1 MDFKNRYRFDP
12 QKDLIG
18 RGGFARVFKATDVL
32 LDRVVAIKFYTNTG
46 DNSYTLIKEI
56 GRAIK
61 LEHPNLCRYYDA
73 TVLESVSVLGEKETI
88 EVGVMEYLD
97 AGDIAAYLK
106 KHPGYR
112 DRMLMDVLLGLQYL
126 HRKDIIH
133 RDIKPNN
140 ILVKETDEG
149 PVAKICDFGIS
160 KTSMSSTTRSS
171 NLMGTISYM
180 APEQFNPQRYG
191 VNGKISTNL
200 DLWSWACLSYELI
213 TGDSLF
219 ASRQL
224 GSSTEQIMSN
234 ILHDNYEEKIAL
246 LPPPYND
253 ALRIC
258 LLKNANERAQEAG
271 EVLKVLRSET
281 PVSASTAVTDNEKTR
296 VIPKE
301 VPQEKKPLISKQE
314 PKIEPAPEYK
324 RVEE

>member
-112 DRMLMDVLLGLQYL
+112 DRML
-126 HRKDIIH
+126 
-133 RDIKPNN
+133 
-140 ILVKETDEG
+140 
-149 PVAKICDFGIS
+149 
-160 KTSMSSTTRSS
+160 
-171 NLMGTISYM
+171 
-180 APEQFNPQRYG
+180 
-191 VNGKISTNL
+191 KISFIVISNPII
-200 DLWSWACLSYELI
+200 SLSRKQ
-213 TGDSLF
+213 TKD
-219 ASRQL
+219 QL
-224 GSSTEQIMSN
+224 PRSVISGSAKH
-234 ILHDNYEEKIAL
+234 LCL
-246 LPPPYND
+246 LPRDHP
-253 ALRIC
+253 
-258 LLKNANERAQEAG
+258 
-271 EVLKVLRSET
+271 T
-281 PVSASTAVTDNEKTR
+281 
-296 VIPKE
+296 
-301 VPQEKKPLISKQE
+301 
-314 PKIEPAPEYK
+314 
-324 RVEE
+324 